1 MKKVPIQKLKGVTK
15 ELHAKLTEHRIED
28 NEKFF
33 NLALTPQGREELA
46 VKLGLTHEA
55 VLELANRAD
64 LARLKGVAGVYSD
77 LLEDAGVDT
86 VKELANRNPE
96 NLHAKLLEINTQMQ
110 LTKAPPSLKHV
121 EGWVRSAKRRRKFLQ
136 Y

>member
-15 ELHAKLTEHRIED
+15 ELQAKLEEHRIRD

-33 NLALTPQGREELA
+33 DLALTPEGREDLA
-46 VKLGLTHEA
+46 MKLGMTHEA

-96 NLHAKLLEINTQMQ
+96 SLHAKLLEINMQKQ
-110 LTKAPPSLKHV
+110 LTKAPPSVKHV
-121 EGWVRSAKRRRKFLQ
+121 KGWVASAKRRRKFLK